1 MYLLYQTR
9 HSRFKKMQHHFS
21 CSHFLKS
28 KPCVVLPEAGAK
40 VEPELEFHLEQG
52 VKLELRPEQE
62 VKVDPERRMA
72 PKRRKSWQVE
82 YRHGTL

>member
-1 MYLLYQTR
+1 MRNAEQKHLFT
-9 HSRFKKMQHHFS
+9 F
-21 CSHFLKS
+21 SHFLKS

-40 VEPELEFHLEQG
+40 AEPELEFHLEQG

-62 VKVDPERRMA
+62 AKVDPERRMA
-72 PKRRKSWQVE
+72 PKRLKSWQVE